1 MPGGLRTMLTRGG
14 NQCERQWKVGRMGEA
29 WGLIGMLLTFG
40 FGFALGWI
48 LRSRP
53 LGPHWESHPD
63 WPTQNDWAAGGSS
76 ATRRRPPDR
85 PRSRRPASPRRA
97 APLPNQAPSTEP
109 VDVPI
114 QPREHPVDVVQ
125 GIGPGYSRRL
135 NELGIETTLDLI
147 GACRDPDR
155 FLEVIDQLGVQEAVV
170 RRWACQCDLLRVPD
184 LDAQGAEL
192 LEAAGVLRV
201 RDLLAED
208 PVRLARKL
216 REVNDELRLTP
227 DDVPD
232 AELLNS
238 WIDQARFLDRS

>member
-1 MPGGLRTMLTRGG
+1 M
-14 NQCERQWKVGRMGEA
+14 KEA
-29 WGLIGMLLTFG
+29 SGLIGMLVTFG
-40 FGFALGWI
+40 FGFTLGWI

-53 LGPHWESHPD
+53 LGRHWESPTDWQPQPRTWSNIATEHPA
-63 WPTQNDWAAGGSS
+63 PT
-76 ATRRRPPDR
+76 R
-85 PRSRRPASPRRA
+85 PRRA
-97 APLPNQAPSTEP
+97 GPSVWRGPATVHETAGVNGGP
-109 VDVPI
+109 GSSEAVDVPTR
-114 QPREHPVDVVQ
+114 PREHPVNVVQ

-135 NELGIETTLDLI
+135 NELGVETTLDLI

-155 FLEVIDQLGVQEAVV
+155 FAEVIDQLGVQEAVV

-184 LDAQGAEL
+184 LDSQGAEL

-227 DDVPD
+227 DVVPD
-232 AELLNS
+232 AEVLTG
-238 WIDQARFLDRS
+238 WIDQAHLLDRS

>member
-1 MPGGLRTMLTRGG
+1 
-14 NQCERQWKVGRMGEA
+14 MGEA
-29 WGLIGMLLTFG
+29 SGLIGMLVTFG
-40 FGFALGWI
+40 FGFTLGWI

-53 LGPHWESHPD
+53 PATEWETSPDWRARRWSDATPDPPRRRTGPRVWKGPTPMRRSDDVHPD
-63 WPTQNDWAAGGSS
+63 
-76 ATRRRPPDR
+76 
-85 PRSRRPASPRRA
+85 
-97 APLPNQAPSTEP
+97 APLDDA

-114 QPREHPVDVVQ
+114 QPREHPVNVVQ

-135 NELGIETTLDLI
+135 NELGVETTLDLI

-208 PVRLARKL
+208 AVRLARKL

-232 AELLNS
+232 SELLTS
-238 WIDQARFLDRS
+238 WIEQARFLDRS